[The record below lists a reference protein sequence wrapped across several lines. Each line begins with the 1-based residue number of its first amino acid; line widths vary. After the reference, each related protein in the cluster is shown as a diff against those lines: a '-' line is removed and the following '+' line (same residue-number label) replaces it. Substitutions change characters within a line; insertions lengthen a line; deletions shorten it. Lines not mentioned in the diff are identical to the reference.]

1 MLPKDLPM
9 VIEIDRLNF
18 TEPWPAKSFSYE
30 LSTNYSIC
38 LVAVDDFDLV
48 LAEIVVWVI
57 VDEAHIATIAV
68 HPNHQGRGIA
78 SALLA
83 EALML
88 AMERGASASLLE
100 VRPSN
105 TAALKLYQ
113 RFGYEVVGVR
123 KEYYQDNKEDALLL
137 NLFDLDIEKL
147 RNISPSK
154 SV

>member
-1 MLPKDLPM
+1 MSSQDLPM
-9 VIEIDRLNF
+9 AIEIDRLNF

-30 LSTNYSIC
+30 LGTNYSIC
-38 LVAVDDFDLV
+38 LVAVDDSDLV

-57 VDEAHIATIAV
+57 VDEAHVATIAV
-68 HPNHQGRGIA
+68 HPEHQGKGIA

-83 EALML
+83 EALIQ
-88 AMERGASASLLE
+88 AMERVASASLLE

-113 RFGYEVVGVR
+113 RFGYETVGVR

-137 NLFDLDIEKL
+137 NLFELNLEKL
-147 RNISPSK
+147 RNVLTSK
-154 SV
+154 NV

>member
-137 NLFDLDIEKL
+137 NLFELDIEKL
-147 RNISPSK
+147 RNNSLSK

>member
-68 HPNHQGRGIA
+68 HPDHQGRGIA

-137 NLFDLDIEKL
+137 NLFELDIEKL
-147 RNISPSK
+147 RNNSLSK

>member
-68 HPNHQGRGIA
+68 HPDHQRRGIA
-78 SALLA
+78 SALLT

-88 AMERGASASLLE
+88 AMERGASTSLLE

-137 NLFDLDIEKL
+137 NLFELDIEKL
-147 RNISPSK
+147 RNNSLSK

>member
-1 MLPKDLPM
+1 MA
-9 VIEIDRLNF
+9 IEIDRLNF

-38 LVAVDDFDLV
+38 LVAVDDCDVV
-48 LAEIVVWVI
+48 LGEIVVWVI
-57 VDEAHIATIAV
+57 VDEAHVATIAV
-68 HPNHQGRGIA
+68 HPDHQKKGIA
-78 SALLA
+78 STLLA
-83 EALML
+83 EALIQ
-88 AMERGASASLLE
+88 AMDRGASASLLE

-113 RFGYEVVGVR
+113 RFGYETVGIR

-137 NLFDLDIEKL
+137 NLYELNIEKL
-147 RNISPSK
+147 RNISLSK

>member
-123 KEYYQDNKEDALLL
+123 KEYYQDNKDDALLL

>member
-68 HPNHQGRGIA
+68 HPDHQRRGIA
-78 SALLA
+78 SALLT

-137 NLFDLDIEKL
+137 NLFELDIEKL
-147 RNISPSK
+147 RNNSLSK

>member
-1 MLPKDLPM
+1 MLPQDLPM
-9 VIEIDRLNF
+9 AIEIDRLNF
-18 TEPWPAKSFSYE
+18 TEPWPEKSFSYE
-30 LSTNYSIC
+30 LSTNYSVC
-38 LVAVDDFDLV
+38 LVAVDDSDVV
-48 LAEIVVWVI
+48 LGEIVVWVI

-68 HPNHQGRGIA
+68 HPEHQRKGIA

-83 EALML
+83 EALIQ

-113 RFGYEVVGVR
+113 RFGYETVGVR

-137 NLFDLDIEKL
+137 NLFELNLEKL
-147 RNISPSK
+147 RNVLPSK

>member
-30 LSTNYSIC
+30 LSTNYSVC

>member
-1 MLPKDLPM
+1 MLPKDLPI

-137 NLFDLDIEKL
+137 NLFELDIEKL
-147 RNISPSK
+147 RNNSLSK